1 MYCRPPLLIPIW
13 GGLVCFLRLF
23 LLQRVG
29 VYCGSLSMANVESCG
44 SHPRGMCPCITIV
57 LPTHPPGQGDDILW
71 GGVRTHIGAI
81 HTSCNPHLL
90 HFSWGIL
97 VWIALKTCWSFFV
110 NILGIVLFTPLSS
123 LVLTTFAYF
132 FSQDQFLWLHWSAVL
147 FFLTRWHWLQPPVW
161 CYWLENI
168 VLVMTV
174 WSLSQLALDDSA
186 MQLVLSELA
195 VLQCFWVQCIV
206 IQCDPV

>member
-1 MYCRPPLLIPIW
+1 MLKVVVAILVGCAPASPL
-13 GGLVCFLRLF
+13 
-23 LLQRVG
+23 
-29 VYCGSLSMANVESCG
+29 SC
-44 SHPRGMCPCITIV
+44 P
-57 LPTHPPGQGDDILW
+57 PTHLPGQGDDILW

-123 LVLTTFAYF
+123 LVLTTSAYF
-132 FSQDQFLWLHWSAVL
+132 FSKDQLHWLHWSAVL

-174 WSLSQLALDDSA
+174 WSLSQLAMDGSA
-186 MQLVLSELA
+186 MLLA
-195 VLQCFWVQCIV
+195 LQVQGVLQCFFSAVYCNTVQRNPVRCSV
-206 IQCDPV
+206 IQCSAVE